1 MKKILKQGYADIVS
15 LENLLEAWKE
25 FSGGKRSRKDVQAFE
40 LRLMEHLILLHTEL
54 ITKSY
59 WHGSY
64 EAFKVNDPKPRD
76 IHKATVRDRIVH
88 RAIYRVLYPFFD
100 NVFISDSYS
109 CRDGKGTHRA
119 LRRFEIFA
127 RKVSCNRTKTV
138 WVLKCDI
145 RKFFASID
153 HEILLGIL
161 RDRIIDEDISWLLER
176 VIGSFSSVRSGIGL
190 PLGNLTSQ
198 LFANVYLNELDQFVK
213 HELKAKRYIRYADDF
228 VLFGT
233 EYEEL
238 EGWLISIKEFL
249 EERLDLWLHP
259 DKVSIGTVASGVD
272 FLGWIHFPDH
282 RVLRTATKKRMFR
295 KLDERNVSSYVGLL
309 VHGNGYRL
317 KGTLLERIE

>member
-1 MKKILKQGYADIVS
+1 VSSYHDIIS
-15 LENLLEAWKE
+15 PENLLAAWEE
-25 FSGGKRSRKDVQAFE
+25 FLHGKRNRKDVQTFE
-40 LRLMEHLILLHTEL
+40 LHLMDDLLALHEDLKNKT
-54 ITKSY
+54 Y
-59 WHGSY
+59 VHGGY
-64 EAFKVNDPKPRD
+64 ESFKVNDPKPRD

-100 NVFISDSYS
+100 SVFISDSYS
-109 CRDGKGTHRA
+109 CRNGKGTHKA
-119 LRRFEIFA
+119 LDRFRSFA
-127 RKVSCNRTKTV
+127 WKVSRNRTETA

-161 RDRIIDEDISWLLER
+161 RERIADKDVLRLLGE
-176 VIGSFSSVRSGIGL
+176 VVGSFSSVCHSGLRAGIQKEKDWIPGQARDDRESRKGL

-213 HELKAKRYIRYADDF
+213 YGLRTKRYIRYADDF

-238 EGWLISIKEFL
+238 DGWLISIKEFL

-272 FLGWIHFPDH
+272 FLGWIHFPIIVCSG
-282 RVLRTATKKRMFR
+282 RRRRGGCSGK
-295 KLDERNVSSYVGLL
+295 
-309 VHGNGYRL
+309 
-317 KGTLLERIE
+317 